1 MRVDGGDGGY
11 GKTKKTFSRVTSTP
25 NLNEDWIIDL
35 EDRII
40 AMEDGQWRRFKV
52 TWNLPYAREPSI
64 LKHSRPSHKTDLL
77 KDMELKMLTNIVDN

>member
-52 TWNLPYAREPSI
+52 T
-64 LKHSRPSHKTDLL
+64 
-77 KDMELKMLTNIVDN
+77 